1 MHEEAIIVFSHLRWS
16 FVYQRPQQLLARMA
30 ERRRVIFFE
39 EPVLDPEVAPFLE
52 CSNPAQGV
60 MVCRPHTPV
69 QRPGYHD
76 EQISCL
82 VPLLEELLREERL
95 ERYLAWFY
103 TPMALPLAAPLKPRL
118 VVYDCMDELSGFL
131 DAPKE
136 LAERERALLKWADLV
151 FTGGPSLY
159 RAKQRHHARVY
170 CFPSSVDA
178 AHFGLACDPTIEH
191 ENQRPLPRPRL
202 GYFGVLDERL
212 NLPLLDALATSHTEW
227 QIVMV
232 GPVLKIAPETLP
244 QRENISYYG
253 QQQYAELPRF
263 VAGWDVCLIPFA
275 LNDATRFI
283 SPTKILEYMA
293 AEKPVVSTPITD
305 VAEPYG
311 DIVFI
316 GDDIASFIAGCE
328 GALALPRAKQR
339 EMVQAMRAVVA
350 GTSWDGTVRAME
362 ELLTATWP
370 PIR

>member
-1 MHEEAIIVFSHLRWS
+1 MHEAIIVFSHLRWS

-30 ERRRVIFFE
+30 ERRRVVFFE
-39 EPVLDPEVAPFLE
+39 EPVLDREVDPFLE
-52 CSNPAQGV
+52 CTNPAPGV
-60 MVCRPHTPV
+60 LVCRPHTPV
-69 QRPGYHD
+69 ERPGYHD
-76 EQISCL
+76 HQISCL
-82 VPLLEELLREERL
+82 VPLLEQLLVEQRL
-95 ERYLAWFY
+95 ERYVAWFY
-103 TPMALPLAAPLKPRL
+103 TPMALPLAATLKPRL

-136 LAERERALLKWADLV
+136 LAERERALLQRADLV

-159 RAKQRHHARVY
+159 RAKQRHHPQVY

-178 AHFGLACDPTIEH
+178 AHFGLACDPCIEH
-191 ENQRPLPRPRL
+191 ETQRSLPRPRL

-212 NLPLLDALATSHTEW
+212 NLPLLDALAYAHPEW

-232 GPVLKIAPETLP
+232 GPVLKIAPESLP
-244 QRENISYYG
+244 KHENIRYYG
-253 QQQYAELPRF
+253 QQEYAQLPRF
-263 VAGWDVCLIPFA
+263 LAGWDVCLIPFA

-316 GDDIASFIAGCE
+316 GDGIESFIAGCE
-328 GALALPRAKQR
+328 GALALSEAKQR
-339 EMVQAMRAVVA
+339 DMVQAMRAVVA
-350 GTSWDGTVRAME
+350 GTSWEGTVRAME
-362 ELLTATWP
+362 ELLAAPRP
-370 PIR
+370 PER